1 MRMSTKEK
9 QKRLMEVGRKG
20 GLSTTIGAAKK
31 RKMKTFKDK
40 EGTEKAAVTK
50 EDMQKAGFKTF
61 GKESLR
67 RYLMGMGPKKSEPGA
82 MTEPMG
88 MAKKGGQVRKA
99 KKGGQVYNRK
109 NGGDLMVAS
118 SYKGF

>member
-1 MRMSTKEK
+1 MSTKEK

-40 EGTEKAAVTK
+40 KGIEKAAVTK
-50 EDMQKAGFKTF
+50 EDMQKAGFTSF
-61 GKESLR
+61 GRESLG
-67 RYLMGMGPKKSEPGA
+67 RYLRGLGPKKKTTPIFD
-82 MTEPMG
+82 EPMA
-88 MAKKGGQVRKA
+88 MSKKGGQISKA
-99 KKGGQVYNRK
+99 KKGGKVYNRK

>member
-50 EDMQKAGFKTF
+50 EDMMKAGFKSF

-67 RYLMGMGPKKSEPGA
+67 RYLMGLGPKKAEVFD
-82 MTEPMG
+82 EPMG
-88 MAKKGGQVRKA
+88 MAKKGGQIKKA